1 MIFNRIRRLSI
12 AQIAAKQLWLFQYW
26 FDRRKTCNIN
36 SMRLLVV
43 LLCCTVN
50 PKNFRTWKPKI
61 SLSLPSS
68 TFRWLHFLT
77 LNTNGANITH
87 THTNTEHN
95 TQQNGLLIMWILYIR
110 RAQTYFQSYAYT
122 SLSRTITDL
131 PTIPDR
137 RFYGK
142 IVEKEKF
149 MWTVER
155 VNITAALW
163 YTCKIGCT

>member
-77 LNTNGANITH
+77 LNTNGANIIH
-87 THTNTEHN
+87 THKH
-95 TQQNGLLIMWILYIR
+95 
-110 RAQTYFQSYAYT
+110 RAQYT
-122 SLSRTITDL
+122 TEWAFDNVNFVYTTCANLFSVVRLYVIVKDNHWPTNNSRQTL
-131 PTIPDR
+131 LRKNR
-137 RFYGK
+137 RKRKVYVNGWTSKHYGCLM
-142 IVEKEKF
+142 IY
-149 MWTVER
+149 M
-155 VNITAALW
+155 
-163 YTCKIGCT
+163 

>member
-61 SLSLPSS
+61 SLPFLLPLFAGF
-68 TFRWLHFLT
+68 TFLHWIRT
-77 LNTNGANITH
+77 VQTSHTH
-87 THTNTEHN
+87 THKH
-95 TQQNGLLIMWILYIR
+95 
-110 RAQTYFQSYAYT
+110 RAQYT
-122 SLSRTITDL
+122 TEWAFDNVNFVYTTCANLFSVIRLYVIVKDNHWPTNNSRQTL
-131 PTIPDR
+131 LRKNR
-137 RFYGK
+137 RKRKVYVNGWTSKHYGCLM
-142 IVEKEKF
+142 IY
-149 MWTVER
+149 M
-155 VNITAALW
+155 
-163 YTCKIGCT
+163 